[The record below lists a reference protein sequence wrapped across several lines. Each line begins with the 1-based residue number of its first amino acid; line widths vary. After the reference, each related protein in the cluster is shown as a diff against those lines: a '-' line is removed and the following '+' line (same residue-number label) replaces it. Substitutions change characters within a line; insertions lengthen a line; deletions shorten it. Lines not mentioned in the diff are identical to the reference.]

1 MTEATQ
7 AEAPVASLTIEIDD
21 LEQFVRIL
29 AGWHEQKVKT
39 LKHML
44 EMPEGVEM
52 VVSGETPVVLT
63 GDLLAGLKAGI
74 EVALMELG
82 ELPFLYEIEPEVAEP
97 TPA

>member
-7 AEAPVASLTIEIDD
+7 AEAPVASPTIEIDD

-29 AGWHEQKVKT
+29 AAWHEQKVKT

-82 ELPFLYEIEPEVAEP
+82 ELPFLYETEPDAVDG
-97 TPA
+97 

>member
-7 AEAPVASLTIEIDD
+7 EAPVAPATIEIQD
-21 LEQFVRIL
+21 LNQFVQVL
-29 AGWHEQKVKT
+29 AGWHEKKVKT
-39 LKHML
+39 LQHML

-52 VVSGETPVVLT
+52 VVSGETPVVLA
-63 GDLLAGLKAGI
+63 GDLLKGLKAGI

-82 ELPFLYEIEPEVAEP
+82 ELPFLYETESEAAPAA